1 MIEIDT
7 TWYVTTVLGCL
18 LLGFGAGIVV
28 LWFVLRSMSEA
39 SSKSNDAFRNQIST
53 IGEGFTLLGKI
64 QREEIDKQS
73 HQAQHAQDRA
83 WALVRMVIHGKV
95 GDGLADTILPSTL
108 PRSKKN
114 RRIPLRTPEEEV
126 RISRS
131 KMMDRGN
138 DFEEPVN
145 ASTEESREEP
155 A

>member
-18 LLGFGAGIVV
+18 LLGFGTGIGA
-28 LWFVLRSMSEA
+28 LWLILRSMSEA
-39 SSKSNDAFRNQIST
+39 SSKSNEAFRNQLST
-53 IGEGFTLLGKI
+53 IGEGFAILGKI
-64 QREEIDKQS
+64 QREEIDKQC

-83 WALVRMVIHGKV
+83 WALVRMVLHEKV
-95 GDGLADTILPSTL
+95 DDELANTILPSTL

-131 KMMDRGN
+131 KMMDRGKS
-138 DFEEPVN
+138 FEESVN
-145 ASTEESREEP
+145 ASTEESHEET